1 MADQDHYR
9 KLERM
14 YLEAPTNGY
23 YEPEV
28 SVGEGNATIRIRVKE
43 DFFHALDAVHGS
55 VYFKA
60 LDDAAY
66 FAAAS
71 LVPDVVVL
79 TASFNLHLL
88 LPVTDGV
95 MAAEGTVL
103 HRTRSAI
110 LAESRLFDAQG
121 TLLAHG
127 TGSFVRTK
135 IALSPEIGYR

>member
-1 MADQDHYR
+1 MSHSDHYR

-14 YLEAPTNGY
+14 YRGAPTNRY

-28 SVGEGNATIRIRVKE
+28 SVGAGAATIRIRVKE
-43 DFFHALDAVHGS
+43 DFFHAVDAVHGS

-71 LVPDVVVL
+71 LVTDVVVL

-88 LPVTDGV
+88 RPVAAGE
-95 MAAEGTVL
+95 MRAEGNVL
-103 HRTRSAI
+103 YRTRSSV
-110 LAESRLFDAQG
+110 LAESRLFDEQG
-121 TLLAHG
+121 ELLAHG

-135 IALSPEIGYR
+135 VALTPEIGYL